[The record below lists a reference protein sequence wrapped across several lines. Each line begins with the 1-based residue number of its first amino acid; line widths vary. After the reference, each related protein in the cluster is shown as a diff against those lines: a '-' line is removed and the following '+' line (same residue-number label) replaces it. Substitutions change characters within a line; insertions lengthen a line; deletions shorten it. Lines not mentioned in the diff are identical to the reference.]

1 MTLRDA
7 VDQYIAWRQNLGA
20 KFKSAAEILYLF
32 VKSVNPGTQCDA
44 VTNVQVCTFLAGT
57 GPLTRSRANKYAA
70 LTGFYRYAISR
81 GFATRSPVPDN
92 EPRRPRSAP
101 PYVFSRAEI
110 RHLFDSID
118 YTHRKALNL
127 DAHTFRMLL
136 LLLYGAGLRA
146 GEARRLAMTD
156 VDLSAAMLTVRN
168 TKFYKSRLV
177 PIGPQLVEA
186 LRKYAAERASRD
198 FPKGEDSSFLA
209 NLDGTPVAKPTSEV
223 AFARLRRHAGIDTT
237 DGTRQSPR
245 MHSFRHSFAVHRL
258 TDWYRTG
265 ANVQRLLPVLSTY
278 LGHANVMGTQV
289 YLSMTPELLQEASLR
304 LERHL
309 KGANNEQ

>member
-1 MTLRDA
+1 MTLRDT

-20 KFKSAAEILYLF
+20 KFTSAAEILHLF
-32 VKSVNPGTQCDA
+32 VKSVHAQTKCDA
-44 VTNVQVCTFLAGT
+44 VTNAQVCTFLAGN

-81 GFATRSPVPDN
+81 GFATSSPVPDN
-92 EPRRPRSAP
+92 EPKRPSSAP
-101 PYVFSRAEI
+101 PYIFSRDEI
-110 RHLFDSID
+110 RRLFDSID
-118 YTHRKALNL
+118 RSHCKALNL

-146 GEARRLAMTD
+146 GEARRLSLPD
-156 VDLSAAMLTVRN
+156 VDLYDAMLTVRD

-177 PIGPQLVEA
+177 PVGPRLVEA
-186 LRKYAAERASRD
+186 LRTYAAERATRD
-198 FPKGEDSSFLA
+198 FPKGKDSSFLA

-223 AFARLRRHAGIDTT
+223 AFARLRLRAGIDAT

-258 TDWYRTG
+258 TEWYRNG
-265 ANVQRLLPVLSTY
+265 ADVQRLLPVLSTY
-278 LGHANVMGTQV
+278 LGHANVTGTQV

-309 KGANNEQ
+309 KGVNDE